1 MSDVNSKLTL
11 IRYPHPSLRYR
22 SKPIRRVDSE
32 LLLWIREMFQ
42 LMYDH
47 NGVGLAAN
55 QVDLPYRLFVI
66 NLTSDPS
73 EKAEELVFINP
84 EIIRRSGSEE
94 GEEGCL
100 SLPDIRVQVRRS
112 KELEILAYSPN
123 GEEIRW
129 RINGLLAR
137 AFQHELD
144 HLNGVLFV
152 DHLAPSESLN
162 VRATLEEWE
171 REYSMA
177 RSRGQQPSTEDV
189 IARLKELEALR
200 T

>member
-1 MSDVNSKLTL
+1 
-11 IRYPHPSLRYR
+11 
-22 SKPIRRVDSE
+22 
-32 LLLWIREMFQ
+32 MFQ

-100 SLPDIRVQVRRS
+100 SLPDIRGQVRRS

>member
-1 MSDVNSKLTL
+1 MSDAKRKLEL
-11 IRYPHPSLRYR
+11 VRYPYPSLRYR
-22 SKPIRRVDSE
+22 AKPIRKVDSE
-32 LLLWIREMFQ
+32 LLFWIREMFQ

-47 NGVGLAAN
+47 NGIGLAAN

-73 EKAEELVFINP
+73 ERREELVFINP
-84 EIIRRSGSEE
+84 EILRRSGSEE

-100 SLPDIRVQVRRS
+100 SLPEIRGQVRRS

-123 GEEIRW
+123 GEEIHW

-144 HLNGVLFV
+144 HLNGILFI

-162 VRATLEEWE
+162 VRPTLEEWE
-171 REYSMA
+171 REYSSA
-177 RSRGQQPSTEDV
+177 LSRGHQPSVEDV
-189 IARLKELEALR
+189 MARLKELETAR